1 MQAVVTIL
9 NGSRDTAL
17 ADDPALDYDD
27 AAEIL
32 FFIERLGKLGTQ
44 GAAIQGH

>member
-1 MQAVVTIL
+1 MVKTVV

-17 ADDPALDYDD
+17 ADDPVPDYAD

-32 FFIERLGKLGTQ
+32 FLIKRLG
-44 GAAIQGH
+44 A